1 MMKMN
6 WKKTVGML
14 AGMAVLALDLILS
27 ATVGFGGVGDGA
39 FLVVSAGSGAI
50 FFF

>member
-27 ATVGFGGVGDGA
+27 APAVR
-39 FLVVSAGSGAI
+39 LAGRILKLFS
-50 FFF
+50 